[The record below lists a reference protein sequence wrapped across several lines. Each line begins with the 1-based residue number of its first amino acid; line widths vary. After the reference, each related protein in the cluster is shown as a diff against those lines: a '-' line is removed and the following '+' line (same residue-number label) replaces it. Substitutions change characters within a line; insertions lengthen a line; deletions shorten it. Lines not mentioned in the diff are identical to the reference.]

1 MSGWLS
7 STWPWYVAGPIIGL
21 FVPALL
27 LIGNK
32 VFGIS
37 GNLSHICAAVLP
49 RKPDFLRYNWREV
62 GLWNLVFL
70 AGVLIG
76 GFLAAH
82 IGQPHDVAI
91 SPATQAAL
99 THLGVHDLSGVAP
112 REIFSWSALLTLR
125 GFISIVIGGFLVGF
139 GTAYAGGCTS
149 GHAISGLANFQL
161 PSLIAVIGFFAGGLA
176 ATYFI
181 LPYVIGGR

>member
-1 MSGWLS
+1 MSDWLS
-7 STWPWYVAGPIIGL
+7 STWPWYVAGPIIGV

-27 LIGNK
+27 LVGNK

-37 GNLSHICAAVLP
+37 GNLSHMCSALLP
-49 RKPDFLRYNWREV
+49 RKPAFFRYNWKEV

-82 IGQPHDVAI
+82 LGHPHDVAI
-91 SPATQAAL
+91 SPETHAAL
-99 THLGVHDLSGVAP
+99 ARLGVHDFSGVAP
-112 REIFSWSALLTLR
+112 REIFCWQALLTVR
-125 GFISIVIGGFLVGF
+125 GFFSIVIGGFLVGF

-161 PSLIAVIGFFAGGLA
+161 PSLIAVIGFFAGGLG
-176 ATYFI
+176 ATWFI
-181 LPYVIGGR
+181 LPFLIGGL